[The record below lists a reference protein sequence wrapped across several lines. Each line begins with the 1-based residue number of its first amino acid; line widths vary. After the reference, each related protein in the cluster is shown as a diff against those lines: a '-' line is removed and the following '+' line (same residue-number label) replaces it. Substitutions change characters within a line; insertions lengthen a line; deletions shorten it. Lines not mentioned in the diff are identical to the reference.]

1 MKSFIKNLFIFK
13 TIVRAKLQQELN
25 QLRQHFQNLVLEHK
39 EQEQQLRKEKWKNET
54 NVEGLLN
61 RYDDDMSK
69 KQVSVCV

>member
-1 MKSFIKNLFIFK
+1 MI
-13 TIVRAKLQQELN
+13 RAKLQQELN

-69 KQVSVCV
+69 KQVNCLGYCGENKNKDIN